1 MATVTQATPP
11 TVDKTTPDTWV
22 VSGELTMQSLSRG
35 WKALL
40 KNLPERGTWQV
51 NCQAVSKIDSAGLA
65 LFLAWLRHA
74 KQHSLALKLTHVN
87 ADTHALLVAQGL
99 EPLLTGVISP

>member
-1 MATVTQATPP
+1 MASVIQATPP

-74 KQHSLALKLTHVN
+74 KQHAITLQLTQVN
-87 ADTHALLVAQGL
+87 ADTQALLLAQGL
-99 EPLLTGVISP
+99 EPLLAGVMKP